1 LVDRF
6 LAQTKYNLFEYL
18 MDYKFPKAVGTVT
31 FEDRLSLFVEI
42 AMEYQNHLE
51 FKYRLNYFDYED
63 ANKNKK
69 RLGYT
74 IILPNKQEKKSKKAE
89 DFGLPRQ
96 THDIFA
102 IMARGHFISSNGSKD
117 NMGRLYDVINSEEN
131 FPRLQAYFNVI
142 KYNIERGNNYFY
154 FSRLNEGNSLIEK
167 KLETFERYIDVI
179 DLFASM
185 DNKITIGSRFR
196 PAEIAEECNANVRL
210 KQKLQK
216 IPMYRSETML
226 NKVRDICDLMARD
239 SYLELEDE
247 NTESYKVLDAYT
259 YLLDVINAISIYEES
274 TGTDSNSSGIIY
286 N

>member
-1 LVDRF
+1 M
-6 LAQTKYNLFEYL
+6 T
-18 MDYKFPKAVGTVT
+18 
-31 FEDRLSLFVEI
+31 
-42 AMEYQNHLE
+42 
-51 FKYRLNYFDYED
+51 
-63 ANKNKK
+63 
-69 RLGYT
+69 
-74 IILPNKQEKKSKKAE
+74 AE

-117 NMGRLYDVINSEEN
+117 NMGRLYDVINNEEN

-196 PAEIAEECNANVRL
+196 PSEIAEECNANVRL

-216 IPMYRSETML
+216 IPMYRSETMI

-247 NTESYKVLDAYT
+247 NSESYKVLDSYT
-259 YLLDVINAISIYEES
+259 YLMDVINAISIYEES

>member
-1 LVDRF
+1 M
-6 LAQTKYNLFEYL
+6 T
-18 MDYKFPKAVGTVT
+18 
-31 FEDRLSLFVEI
+31 
-42 AMEYQNHLE
+42 
-51 FKYRLNYFDYED
+51 
-63 ANKNKK
+63 
-69 RLGYT
+69 
-74 IILPNKQEKKSKKAE
+74 AE
-89 DFGLPRQ
+89 DFALPRQ

-102 IMARGHFISSNGSKD
+102 IMARGHFISSNGTKD
-117 NMGRLYDVINSEEN
+117 NMSRLYDIINQEEN

-154 FSRLNEGNSLIEK
+154 FSRINEGNSLIEK

-179 DLFASM
+179 DLFGSM

-247 NTESYKVLDAYT
+247 NTESYKVLDSYN
-259 YLLDVINAISIYEES
+259 YLMDVINAISIYEES

>member
-1 LVDRF
+1 M
-6 LAQTKYNLFEYL
+6 T
-18 MDYKFPKAVGTVT
+18 
-31 FEDRLSLFVEI
+31 
-42 AMEYQNHLE
+42 
-51 FKYRLNYFDYED
+51 
-63 ANKNKK
+63 
-69 RLGYT
+69 
-74 IILPNKQEKKSKKAE
+74 AE
-89 DFGLPRQ
+89 EFGLPRQ

-117 NMGRLYDVINSEEN
+117 NMGRLYDVINNEEN

-216 IPMYRSETML
+216 IPMYRSETMI

-247 NTESYKVLDAYT
+247 NSESYKVLDSYT
-259 YLLDVINAISIYEES
+259 YLMDVINAISIYEET